1 MPQLAKLNIQDSL
14 DHFRSAHDTMAKTT
28 NDFKPVP
35 AEVVNLDSLNLTEE
49 LLQYQ
54 SIGTEAIRA
63 GKVAAVILSGG
74 QGTRLGFNG
83 PKGMYSI
90 GLPSNKSIF
99 QIHVERIRKVAT
111 LAQSS
116 GIPIYVMTSDLN
128 HDIIQNYFAA
138 NDFFGYPAKDIIFFE
153 QGLEPCFTFEGK
165 IILDSDRSLALA
177 PDGNGGIYKALKQ
190 SGSVDDMKTR
200 GIEHLHIFG
209 IDNVLTKSIDPI
221 FIGACIHKQVECG
234 NKVVWRASKSEKVGV
249 TADFN
254 GRMHIL
260 EYSEIPQ
267 ELADSADSNGKLLF
281 GAANICNHY
290 LSLSFLVDKVL
301 PNISGIYH
309 LANKKIT
316 YWDAEQKKTI
326 TPTNPNG
333 VKLEMFI
340 FDVFPLA
347 EKWTVIEVNRDDE
360 FAPVKNEPGNSQDS
374 PDTARMLISNQGEKW
389 LKKVGANVTKAE
401 ETSIVEVSPL
411 VSYAGEGLEEF
422 SGKVV
427 AAPCFLNK

>member
-1 MPQLAKLNIQDSL
+1 MAKLNINDSL
-14 DHFRSAHDTMAKTT
+14 GHFHSAHETAVKPTA
-28 NDFKPVP
+28 DFKPVP
-35 AEVVNLDSLNLTEE
+35 ANVVNLDSLNLSQE

-54 SIGTEAIRA
+54 TIGNDAIRS

-99 QIHVERIRKVAT
+99 QIHVERIRKVANLT
-111 LAQSS
+111 QSS

-128 HDIIQNYFAA
+128 HEIIKGYFA
-138 NDFFGYPAKDIIFFE
+138 NNNYFGYPANDIIFFE

-165 IILDSDRSLALA
+165 IILDSDRGLALA

-190 SGSVDDMKTR
+190 SGCVEDMKSR

-209 IDNVLTKSIDPI
+209 IDNVLTKSLDPI
-221 FIGACIHKQVECG
+221 FIGACISKQLECG

-249 TADFN
+249 TAEYQ
-254 GRMHIL
+254 GKMHIL

-267 ELADSADSNGKLLF
+267 ELAETVDDNGKLLF

-290 LSLSFLVDKVL
+290 LSFSFLVEKVL
-301 PNISGIYH
+301 PNISSIYH
-309 LANKKIT
+309 LANKKIP
-316 YWDAEQKKTI
+316 YWDPVEKKTI
-326 TPTNPNG
+326 TPTTPNG

-340 FDVFPLA
+340 FDVFPYA
-347 EKWTVIEVNRDDE
+347 EKWAVVEVHRDDE
-360 FAPVKNEPGNSQDS
+360 FAPVKNEPGNAQDS
-374 PDTARMLISNQGEKW
+374 PDTARMLMSNQGEKW
-389 LKKVGANVTKAE
+389 LKRAGAIVSKTEA
-401 ETSIVEVSPL
+401 TSVIEVSPL
-411 VSYAGEGLEEF
+411 VSYAGEGLEEYQ
-422 SGKVV
+422 GKEL
-427 AAPCFLNK
+427 AGPCYLAK